1 MSTRDVEE
9 GRGAGAGC
17 RGRDVCDGGARAEV
31 GKGGGAV
38 KQVWTPTLGPYR
50 IVEIILYYTRY
61 VYESYKLHNDK
72 INMICK
78 NLRDKISPQAQS

>member
-1 MSTRDVEE
+1 
-9 GRGAGAGC
+9 
-17 RGRDVCDGGARAEV
+17 VCDGGARAEV

-61 VYESYKLHNDK
+61 VYESYKLYNDK

-78 NLRDKISPQAQS
+78 IYVTKYHHRHNHSFSISFSINYTTLRPKFC